1 MIYTVSFRGH
11 PNIRATHKTT
21 TEITV
26 DPSLSVRGD
35 CIVGVSAGCGCA
47 GLPDDLK
54 AALRNPATRVRVTIS
69 VGENE
74 FVITGRGDPNIALDH
89 PTDMVIRKSGY
100 TCPRTLAVGCDAA
113 STDMPR
119 QMVRDLRAGHGGT
132 LSVTAE

>member
-1 MIYTVSFRGH
+1 MIHTISFRGH

-21 TEITV
+21 IEITV
-26 DPSLSVRGD
+26 DHSLSVRGD

-54 AALRNPATRVRVTIS
+54 MALRNPATRVRVTIS
-69 VGENE
+69 VGGNE
-74 FVITGRGDPNIALDH
+74 FVITGRGDPNIVLEH
-89 PTDMVIRKSGY
+89 PTDIVIRKSGF
-100 TCPRTLAVGCDAA
+100 TCPRTLAVGCDVA

-132 LSVTAE
+132 LSVAAE